1 MGRIMPQTADRTRR
15 DPRYVEGVTTLPEL
29 LDRLLTTDAGRPLVT
44 FYDDAT
50 GERTELSVTTF
61 ANWVSKTANLY
72 AEELMLDPGDAVRID
87 LPPHWLG
94 PVFLAAA
101 WTCGLRVGAS
111 DDGARAVV
119 VGPDRLDQLDALD
132 QQGVDVLACSLTP
145 FAGRFAHP
153 LPPGVLDHGLLW
165 PGQSDVFVPVT
176 PAVLDVPERDDRRV
190 ITDLDPLGKE
200 GRSLFLGLLA
210 GTGSLVLVAHPDE
223 RQWPAHVEGERA
235 TASVRTGQP
244 TS

>member
-1 MGRIMPQTADRTRR
+1 MPQTGAGPRPG
-15 DPRYVEGVTTLPEL
+15 PRYVGRVTTLPEL
-29 LDRLLTTDAGRPLVT
+29 LDRRLAKDPGQPLVT

-50 GERTELSVTTF
+50 GERTELSVATF

-72 AEELMLDPGDAVRID
+72 ADELMLEPDDAVRIE

-101 WTCGLRVGAS
+101 WTCGLRVAE
-111 DDGARAVV
+111 DDDAAAAAV
-119 VGPDRLDQLDALD
+119 VGPDGLDRLDQAA
-132 QQGVDVLACSLTP
+132 GRGGDVLACSLTP
-145 FAGRFAHP
+145 FATRFDTA
-153 LPPGVLDHGLLW
+153 LPPGVLDHGLMW
-165 PGQSDVFVPVT
+165 PGQSDVFLPVAPT
-176 PAVLDVPERDDRRV
+176 RLDVPEPDDRRV
-190 ITDLDPLGKE
+190 ITDLDPVGHE
-200 GRSLFLGLLA
+200 GRLLLLALLA
-210 GTGSLVLVAHPDE
+210 GTGSLVLVAHPEE

>member
-1 MGRIMPQTADRTRR
+1 M
-15 DPRYVEGVTTLPEL
+15 TTLPDL
-29 LDRLLTTDAGRPLVT
+29 LARRLAADPGQPLLT

-50 GERTELSVTTF
+50 GERTELSVKTF

-72 AEELMLDPGDAVRID
+72 ADELMLDPGDAIRID

-101 WTCGLRVGAS
+101 WACGLEVS
-111 DDGARAVV
+111 DEADVAV
-119 VGPDRLDQLDALD
+119 VGPDGFDRPARTTM
-132 QQGVDVLACSLTP
+132 ACALTP
-145 FAGRFAHP
+145 FATPFREP
-153 LPPGVLDHGLLW
+153 LPAGVLDHGVLW
-165 PGQSDVFVPVT
+165 SGQSDVFSPLDAT
-176 PAVLDVPERDDRRV
+176 GLDVPAADDRRV
-190 ITDLDPLGKE
+190 LTDLDPLSPE
-200 GRSLFLGLLA
+200 GGDLFLGLLA

-223 RQWPAHVEGERA
+223 RRWPAHSQSERA

>member
-1 MGRIMPQTADRTRR
+1 
-15 DPRYVEGVTTLPEL
+15 VTTFPEL
-29 LDRLLTTDAGRPLVT
+29 LDRRLATGAGQPLVT

-72 AEELMLDPGDAVRID
+72 ADELMLEPGDLLRID
-87 LPPHWLG
+87 LPPHWLS

-101 WTCGLRVGAS
+101 WTYGLEVTRTAS
-111 DDGARAVV
+111 DADAVV
-119 VGPDRLDQLDALD
+119 VGADRLDQLDEGTSL
-132 QQGVDVLACSLTP
+132 VLACSLTP
-145 FAGRFAHP
+145 FASRFAGP
-153 LPPGVLDHGLLW
+153 LPAEVLDHGVLW
-165 PGQSDVFVPVT
+165 PGQSDVFIPIDPT
-176 PAVLDVPERDDRRV
+176 VLDLPEPDDRRV
-190 ITDLDPLGKE
+190 VTDLDPLGDE
-200 GRSLFLGLLA
+200 GRRLFLALVA
-210 GTGSLVLVAHPDE
+210 GSGSLVLVANPDE